1 MSFFIFIKHFSA
13 VYLLELLNLKIVS
26 CSSLLF
32 PRVFSTMLKT
42 EENTTQVP
50 WVYFLAL
57 LLTSHITLKT
67 LHKFHSFFIC
77 KIGIINF
84 LTQGL
89 LWLCLLTISMSK
101 ALTKYWLYG
110 NCNVSVSFLSQR
122 QSAWAAWVN
131 YFIIML
137 YIYCTKRFLIVN

>member
-13 VYLLELLNLKIVS
+13 VYLLDLLNLKIVS
-26 CSSLLF
+26 CNSLLS

-42 EENTTQVP
+42 EENTTQVS
-50 WVYFLAL
+50 WVYFLALAL
-57 LLTSHITLKT
+57 LLTSHITLRT

-89 LWLCLLTISMSK
+89 LWLCLLTINMNK
-101 ALTKYWLYG
+101 ALIKYWLYG
-110 NCNVSVSFLSQR
+110 NCNVSVSFYHRGNKHELLE
-122 QSAWAAWVN
+122 W
-131 YFIIML
+131 IIL
-137 YIYCTKRFLIVN
+137 

>member
-13 VYLLELLNLKIVS
+13 VYLLDLLNLKIVS
-26 CSSLLF
+26 CSSLLS

-42 EENTTQVP
+42 EENTTQVS
-50 WVYFLAL
+50 WVYFLALAL
-57 LLTSHITLKT
+57 LLTSHITLRT

-89 LWLCLLTISMSK
+89 LWLCLLTINMNK
-101 ALTKYWLYG
+101 ALIKYWLYG
-110 NCNVSVSFLSQR
+110 NCNVSASFYHRGNKHELLE
-122 QSAWAAWVN
+122 W
-131 YFIIML
+131 IIL
-137 YIYCTKRFLIVN
+137 